1 MKSRTYWRASIKYAT
16 AVSLLVMLSGCGGGG
31 SSSSTTPATPS
42 LVGQFRQ
49 TSIATSSTSANC
61 PGSVLLADGSSD
73 SCGSN
78 DTIQFRADNTFTET
92 LSDGSQPQSGTWQFD
107 GSTLTLKFS
116 NTTGGSTAS
125 IPAALSNGGNTL
137 TFSYTQGGTASK
149 DIYARQ

>member
-1 MKSRTYWRASIKYAT
+1 MKTTSVRFA
-16 AVSLLVMLSGCGGGG
+16 LVMLIGCSLLSGCGGG
-31 SSSSTTPATPS
+31 SSSTTTPATPS

-49 TSIATSSTSANC
+49 TSIATSSASANC
-61 PGSVLLADGSSD
+61 PGSVLLADGTSD

-116 NTTGGSTAS
+116 TATGGSTAS

-137 TFSYTQGGTASK
+137 TFSYTQGRTAAK

>member
-1 MKSRTYWRASIKYAT
+1 MLFICP
-16 AVSLLVMLSGCGGGG
+16 LLSGCGGGSG
-31 SSSSTTPATPS
+31 SSTPPATPTV
-42 LVGQFRQ
+42 VGQFRQ
-49 TSIATSSTSANC
+49 TSVATSSASANC

-116 NTTGGSTAS
+116 AASGGSTVS
-125 IPAALSNGGNTL
+125 TPATLSSAGNTL
-137 TFSYTQGGTASK
+137 TISYTQGGTAAR